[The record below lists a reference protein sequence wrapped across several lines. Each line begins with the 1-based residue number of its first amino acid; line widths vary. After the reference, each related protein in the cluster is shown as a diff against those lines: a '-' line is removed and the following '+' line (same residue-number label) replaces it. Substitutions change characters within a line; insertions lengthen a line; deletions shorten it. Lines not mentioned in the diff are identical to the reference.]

1 MRANPHK
8 PTPRSSQPASH
19 AYPDR
24 QYVSASSH
32 NHGQATPN
40 RQNPPAETA
49 SCESILTQSPIG
61 DVATAIRSPE
71 PSSCERI
78 LTRTRSSRIGP
89 TDPDRQTVTVRVNPH
104 TMTAARLRISQPHQ
118 PTRHRANK
126 SSHNHGQAT
135 PNRQNPP
142 AETASCES
150 ILTNRRSERSSGN
163 QRMSPHTQHNTT
175 AIQPSPTM
183 PIHPHTHATTYTT
196 RQNHHSPHHRHDNPH
211 STHAP
216 RYTTRHINRQST
228 RQPHQPSRPAC
239 HDIHN
244 PTQRRARARQRTS
257 TTASAHAPAYTTC
270 QSPDIP
276 SRISQSASIT
286 LRMPCR
292 L

>member
-1 MRANPHK
+1 MPGPQGIRETRPIPRRLLSPAAEPPGGVHPVSAPVHTMRAGAEPY
-8 PTPRSSQPASH
+8 PGTPDRHRASQSSQTDAPVQSTPSH

-49 SCESILTQSPIG
+49 SCESILT
-61 DVATAIRSPE
+61 
-71 PSSCERI
+71 
-78 LTRTRSSRIGP
+78 
-89 TDPDRQTVTVRVNPH
+89 
-104 TMTAARLRISQPHQ
+104 
-118 PTRHRANK
+118 
-126 SSHNHGQAT
+126 
-135 PNRQNPP
+135 
-142 AETASCES
+142 
-150 ILTNRRSERSSGN
+150 NRRSERSSEN